1 MSGGDQNDLV
11 DRVAGIVLA
20 GGQGTRLFPLTKTR
34 CKPAVGFGG
43 RYRLIDIPLSNA
55 LNSKINRLFVISQY
69 FASNL
74 HQHILG
80 TYRLDLFKEGGIE
93 LLCPEENAEEK
104 KVWFEGTADAV
115 RKNLH
120 HLIKAPVDYY
130 LILSGDQLYNI
141 DLVDLLQFARKT
153 NAEMVVASLYVA
165 EEEAHRMGVMRIDEA
180 FHIKEFKE
188 KPKAKP
194 ELKPFEVKKDGKTSY
209 LASMGIYVFRRD
221 ILISLLEEPGV
232 DFGHHLI
239 PFQAAKGGSYA
250 YIYDGYWVDIGTIAS
265 FYDANM
271 SLLNQHH
278 CLQTYNEANPIY
290 TRPYNLP
297 SPLIINTRINRS
309 YISQGSIIEADEI
322 DHSIIGIR
330 CRIGKGTKIRN
341 SILMGHQFY
350 SAPLH
355 QHPPLPQNFTIGD
368 NCVIEKVIIDEHT
381 CIGNNVRLINKD
393 KLDTYDGEGICIRD
407 GIIIVTTGSQ
417 LPDNFTL

>member
-1 MSGGDQNDLV
+1 MSGRDQNDLV

-74 HQHILG
+74 HQHILE
-80 TYRLDLFKEGGIE
+80 TYRFDLFKEGGIE
-93 LLCPEENAEEK
+93 LLCPEEDTEK

-120 HLIKAPVDYY
+120 HLAKAPVDYY

-141 DLVDLLQFARKT
+141 DLADLLEFARKT
-153 NAEMVVASLYVA
+153 NAEMVIASLYVG
-165 EEEAHRMGVMRIDEA
+165 ENEAHRMGVMKIDDA
-180 FHIKEFKE
+180 SHIKEFKE
-188 KPKAKP
+188 KPQTKP
-194 ELKPFEVKKDGKTSY
+194 ELQPFEVKKEGKSCY

-221 ILISLLEEPGV
+221 VLLSLLKEPGM

-265 FYDANM
+265 FYEANM
-271 SLLNQHH
+271 SLLDQQH

-290 TRPYNLP
+290 TRPHNLP
-297 SPLIINTRINRS
+297 SPLIVNTKINRS
-309 YISQGSIIEADEI
+309 YISQGSIIEAEEI
-322 DHSIIGIR
+322 EHSIIGMR
-330 CRIGKGTKIRN
+330 SRVGKGTKIRH
-341 SILMGHQFY
+341 SILMGHQTY

-368 NCVIEKVIIDEHT
+368 NCVIEKTIIDENT

-393 KLDTYDGEGICIRD
+393 KLETYDGDGICIRD
-407 GIIIVTTGSQ
+407 GIIIVMTGTQ

>member
-1 MSGGDQNDLV
+1 MSAGDQNDLI

-55 LNSKINRLFVISQY
+55 LNSKISRLYVISQY

-80 TYRLDLFKEGGIE
+80 TYRFDLFREGGIE
-93 LLCPEENAEEK
+93 LLCPEEDAQEK

-141 DLVDLLQFARKT
+141 DLAELLEFARKT

-165 EEEAHRMGVMRIDEA
+165 ENEAHRMGVMKIDET

-188 KPKAKP
+188 KPKTAP

-221 ILISLLEEPGV
+221 ILISLLNEPGM

-239 PFQAAKGGSYA
+239 PFQASKGGSYA

-265 FYDANM
+265 FYEANM
-271 SLLNQHH
+271 SLLNQSH

-322 DHSIIGIR
+322 DHSIIGTR

-341 SILMGHQFY
+341 SILMGHQSY

-368 NCVIEKVIIDEHT
+368 HCVIEKAIIDEHT
-381 CIGNNVRLINKD
+381 YIGNNVRLINKD
-393 KLDTYDGEGICIRD
+393 KLETYDGEGICIRD
-407 GIIIVTTGSQ
+407 GIIIVTSGTQ

>member
-1 MSGGDQNDLV
+1 MSGRDQDDLI

-69 FASNL
+69 FASDL
-74 HQHILG
+74 HKHILA
-80 TYRLDLFKEGGIE
+80 TYRFDLFKEGGIE
-93 LLCPEENAEEK
+93 LLCPEEDTDK

-120 HLIKAPVDYY
+120 HLLKAPVDYF

-141 DLVDLLQFARKT
+141 DLVELLHFARDT
-153 NAEMVVASLYVA
+153 NAEMVIASLYVS
-165 EEEAHRMGVMRIDEA
+165 ENEAHRMGVMKIDDSC
-180 FHIKEFKE
+180 HIKEFKE
-188 KPKAKP
+188 KPKTAS
-194 ELKPFEVKKDGKTSY
+194 ELKPFEVDGKY

-221 ILISLLEEPGV
+221 ILLSLLQEPGI

-239 PFQAAKGGSYA
+239 PYQTSKGGSYA

-278 CLQTYNEANPIY
+278 CLQTYNETNPIF
-290 TRPYNLP
+290 TRPHNLP
-297 SPLIINTRINRS
+297 SPLIVSTQVNRS
-309 YISQGSIIEADEI
+309 YISQGSIIEAAEI
-322 DHSIIGIR
+322 DHSIIGVR
-330 CRIGKGTKIRN
+330 CRVGKGTKIRH
-341 SILMGHQFY
+341 SILMGHQYY

-355 QHPPLPQNFTIGD
+355 QHPPLPLNFTIGE
-368 NCVIEKVIIDEHT
+368 NCVIEKAIIDEHT
-381 CIGNNVRLINKD
+381 CLGNNVRLINKD
-393 KLDTYDGEGICIRD
+393 KLETYDSDGVCIRD
-407 GIIIVTTGSQ
+407 GIIIVTSGTQ

>member
-1 MSGGDQNDLV
+1 MSSGSGNDLV

-55 LNSKINRLFVISQY
+55 LNSKINRLFIISQY

-74 HQHILG
+74 HQHILA
-80 TYRLDLFKEGGIE
+80 TYRFDLFREGGIE
-93 LLCPEENAEEK
+93 LLCPEEDTDK

-120 HLIKAPVDYY
+120 HLSKSPVDYFI
-130 LILSGDQLYNI
+130 ILSGDQLYNI
-141 DLVDLLQFARKT
+141 DLADLLQFAHKT
-153 NAEMVVASLYVA
+153 KAEMVIASLYVD
-165 EEEAHRMGVMRIDEA
+165 EEEAHRMGVMKIDSS
-180 FHIKEFKE
+180 FHITEFKE
-188 KPKAKP
+188 KPKEKAA
-194 ELKPFEVKKDGKTSY
+194 LDPFAVKKDGKTKY

-221 ILISLLEEPGV
+221 ILLSLLKEPGV

-239 PFQAAKGGSYA
+239 PSQTAKGGSYS

-271 SLLNQHH
+271 SLLEQNH
-278 CLQTYNEANPIY
+278 CLETYNEANPIY
-290 TRPYNLP
+290 TRPHNLP
-297 SPLIINTRINRS
+297 SPLIVNTHVNRS
-309 YISQGSIIEADEI
+309 YISQGSIIEAEEV
-322 DHSIIGIR
+322 DHSIVGIR
-330 CRIGKGTKIRN
+330 CRIGKGTKIRH

-355 QHPPLPQNFTIGD
+355 QHPPLPRNFIIGE
-368 NCVIEKVIIDEHT
+368 NCIIEKAIIDEHT

-393 KLDTYDGEGICIRD
+393 KLQTYDSEEVCIRN
-407 GIIIVTTGSQ
+407 GIIIVTNDTE

>member
-1 MSGGDQNDLV
+1 MSGTDKNDLT

-20 GGQGTRLFPLTKTR
+20 GGQGTRLFPLTKSR

-74 HQHILG
+74 HQHILA
-80 TYRLDLFKEGGIE
+80 TYRFDLFKEGGIE
-93 LLCPEENAEEK
+93 LLCPEEDTDK

-120 HLIKAPVDYY
+120 HLLKAPVDYF

-141 DLVDLLQFARKT
+141 DLVELLQFARDT
-153 NAEMVVASLYVA
+153 NAEMVIAALHVP
-165 EEEAHRMGVMRIDEA
+165 ENEAHRMGVMKIDNT
-180 FHIKEFKE
+180 FHVKEFKE
-188 KPKAKP
+188 KPKTKS
-194 ELKPFEVKKDGKTSY
+194 ELKPFEVQKEGKTSY

-221 ILISLLEEPGV
+221 VLISLLKEPGI

-250 YIYDGYWVDIGTIAS
+250 YIYNGYWVDIGTIAS

-271 SLLNQHH
+271 SLLNQSH
-278 CLQTYNEANPIY
+278 CLETYNEANPIY
-290 TRPYNLP
+290 TRSHNLP
-297 SPLIINTRINRS
+297 SPLIINTKVNRS
-309 YISQGSIIEADEI
+309 FISQGSIIEAEEI
-322 DHSIIGIR
+322 DHSVLGMR
-330 CRIGKGTKIRN
+330 CRVGKGTKIRH

-355 QHPPLPQNFTIGD
+355 QHPPLPLNFTIGK
-368 NCVIEKVIIDEHT
+368 NCVIEKAIIDEHT
-381 CIGNNVRLINKD
+381 CLGDNVQLVNKNNLE
-393 KLDTYDGEGICIRD
+393 TYDSEGICIRD
-407 GIIIVTTGSQ
+407 GIIIVTSGTE
-417 LPDNFTL
+417 LPDNFRL

>member
-1 MSGGDQNDLV
+1 MPGRDQNDLV

-74 HQHILG
+74 HQHILE
-80 TYRLDLFKEGGIE
+80 TYRFDLFKEGGIE
-93 LLCPEENAEEK
+93 LLCPEEDTEK
-104 KVWFEGTADAV
+104 KIWFEGTADAV

-120 HLIKAPVDYY
+120 HLAKAPVDYY

-141 DLVDLLQFARKT
+141 DLADLLEFARKT
-153 NAEMVVASLYVA
+153 NAEMVIASLYVG
-165 EEEAHRMGVMRIDEA
+165 ENEAHRMGVMKIDDA
-180 FHIKEFKE
+180 SHIKEFKE
-188 KPKAKP
+188 KPQTKP
-194 ELKPFEVKKDGKTSY
+194 ELQPFEVKKEGKSCY
-209 LASMGIYVFRRD
+209 LASIGIYVFRRD
-221 ILISLLEEPGV
+221 VLLSLLKEPGM

-239 PFQAAKGGSYA
+239 PFQTAKGGSYA

-265 FYDANM
+265 FYEANM
-271 SLLNQHH
+271 SLLNQQH

-290 TRPYNLP
+290 TRPHNLP
-297 SPLIINTRINRS
+297 SPLIINTKINRS
-309 YISQGSIIEADEI
+309 YISQGSIIEAEEI
-322 DHSIIGIR
+322 DHSIIGMR
-330 CRIGKGTKIRN
+330 SRVGKGTKIRH
-341 SILMGHQFY
+341 SILMGHQTY

-368 NCVIEKVIIDEHT
+368 NCLIEKTIIDENT

-393 KLDTYDGEGICIRD
+393 KLETYDGDGICIRN
-407 GIIIVTTGSQ
+407 GIIIVMTGTQ

>member
-1 MSGGDQNDLV
+1 
-11 DRVAGIVLA
+11 
-20 GGQGTRLFPLTKTR
+20 
-34 CKPAVGFGG
+34 
-43 RYRLIDIPLSNA
+43 
-55 LNSKINRLFVISQY
+55 
-69 FASNL
+69 
-74 HQHILG
+74 
-80 TYRLDLFKEGGIE
+80 
-93 LLCPEENAEEK
+93 
-104 KVWFEGTADAV
+104 
-115 RKNLH
+115 
-120 HLIKAPVDYY
+120 
-130 LILSGDQLYNI
+130 
-141 DLVDLLQFARKT
+141 
-153 NAEMVVASLYVA
+153 MVVASLYVA
-165 EEEAHRMGVMRIDEA
+165 EEEAHRMGVMRIDKT

-188 KPKAKP
+188 KPKTKP

-239 PFQAAKGGSYA
+239 PFQTAKGGSYA

-330 CRIGKGTKIRN
+330 CRIGKGTKIRH

-368 NCVIEKVIIDEHT
+368 NCMIEKAIIDEHT

-393 KLDTYDGEGICIRD
+393 KLDTYDGEGVCIRD

>member
-1 MSGGDQNDLV
+1 MSGKNQNDLV

-80 TYRLDLFKEGGIE
+80 TYRFDLFKEGGIE
-93 LLCPEENAEEK
+93 LLCPEEDAGEK

-120 HLIKAPVDYY
+120 HLLKAPVDYY

-141 DLVDLLQFARKT
+141 DLVDLLEFARKT
-153 NAEMVVASLYVA
+153 NAEMVVASLHVA
-165 EEEAHRMGVMRIDEA
+165 EGEAHRMGVMRIDET

-188 KPKAKP
+188 KPKTKP

-239 PFQAAKGGSYA
+239 PFQTAKGGSYA

-265 FYDANM
+265 FYEANM

-290 TRPYNLP
+290 TRPHNLP
-297 SPLIINTRINRS
+297 SPLIINTRVNRS
-309 YISQGSIIEADEI
+309 YISQGSVIEADEV

-368 NCVIEKVIIDEHT
+368 NCVIEKTIIDEHT
-381 CIGNNVRLINKD
+381 CIGNNVRLINKN
-393 KLDTYDGEGICIRD
+393 KLETYDSEGVCIRD
-407 GIIIVTTGSQ
+407 GIIIVTAGTQ

>member
-1 MSGGDQNDLV
+1 MPGKNQNDLV

-74 HQHILG
+74 HQHILE
-80 TYRLDLFKEGGIE
+80 TYRFDLFKEGGIE
-93 LLCPEENAEEK
+93 LLCPEEETDK
-104 KVWFEGTADAV
+104 KIWFEGTADAI

-120 HLIKAPVDYY
+120 HLVKAPVDYY

-141 DLVDLLQFARKT
+141 DLVELLQFAQDT
-153 NAEMVVASLYVA
+153 NAEMVLASLYVD
-165 EEEAHRMGVMRIDEA
+165 ENEAHRMGVMRIDDS
-180 FHIKEFKE
+180 FHVKEFKE
-188 KPKAKP
+188 KPKTRA
-194 ELKPFEVKKDGKTSY
+194 ELKSFEVKKEGKSGY

-221 ILISLLEEPGV
+221 ILLSLLKEPGL

-239 PFQAAKGGSYA
+239 PFQTAKGGSYA
-250 YIYDGYWVDIGTIAS
+250 YVYDGYWVDIGTIAS

-290 TRPYNLP
+290 TCPHNLP
-297 SPLIINTRINRS
+297 SPLIVNTKVNRS
-309 YISQGSIIEADEI
+309 YISQGSIIEAEEI

-330 CRIGKGTKIRN
+330 CRVGKGTKIRH
-341 SILMGHQFY
+341 SILMGHQYY

-355 QHPPLPQNFTIGD
+355 QHPPMPLNFTIGE
-368 NCVIEKVIIDEHT
+368 NCHIEKTIIDEHT
-381 CIGNNVRLINKD
+381 CIGNNVCLINKD
-393 KLDTYDGEGICIRD
+393 KLETYDSEGVCIRD
-407 GIIIVTTGSQ
+407 RIIIVTSGTH

>member
-1 MSGGDQNDLV
+1 MSGKGQNDLV

-55 LNSKINRLFVISQY
+55 LNSKISRLFVISQY

-74 HQHILG
+74 HQHILA
-80 TYRLDLFKEGGIE
+80 TYRFDLFKEGGIE
-93 LLCPEENAEEK
+93 LLCPEEDTDK

-141 DLVDLLQFARKT
+141 DLVELLQFAKDT
-153 NAEMVVASLYVA
+153 NAEMVVASLYVT
-165 EEEAHRMGVMRIDEA
+165 ENEAHRMGVMKIDDSY
-180 FHIKEFKE
+180 HIKEFKE
-188 KPKAKP
+188 KPKTAP
-194 ELKPFEVKKDGKTSY
+194 ELKPFEVKKGY

-221 ILISLLEEPGV
+221 ILLSLLQEPGV

-250 YIYDGYWVDIGTIAS
+250 YIYNGYWVDIGTIAS

-271 SLLNQHH
+271 SLLNQRH
-278 CLQTYNEANPIY
+278 CLETYNEANPIY
-290 TRPYNLP
+290 TRPHNLP
-297 SPLIINTRINRS
+297 SPLIVNTKVNRS
-309 YISQGSIIEADEI
+309 YISQGSIIEADEV
-322 DHSIIGIR
+322 DHSIIGVR
-330 CRIGKGTKIRN
+330 CRVGKGTKIRH

-355 QHPPLPQNFTIGD
+355 QHPPLPQNFTIGE
-368 NCVIEKVIIDEHT
+368 NCVIEKAIIDEHT
-381 CIGNNVRLINKD
+381 CLGNNVKLINKD
-393 KLDTYDGEGICIRD
+393 KLETYDSEDVCIRD
-407 GIIIVTTGSQ
+407 GIIIVNSGAQ

>member
-1 MSGGDQNDLV
+1 MPTQAKGDLV

-20 GGQGTRLFPLTKTR
+20 GGQGTRLLPLTKTR

-74 HQHILG
+74 HQHILA
-80 TYRLDLFKEGGIE
+80 TYRFDLFKEGGIE
-93 LLCPEENAEEK
+93 LLSPEEDTDK

-120 HLIKAPVDYY
+120 HLLKAPVDYF

-141 DLVDLLQFARKT
+141 DLVDLLQFARDK
-153 NAEMVVASLYVA
+153 NAEMVIASLYVN
-165 EEEAHRMGVMRIDEA
+165 ENEAHRMGVMKVDDS
-180 FHIKEFKE
+180 FHVKEFKE
-188 KPKAKP
+188 KPKEKAA
-194 ELKPFEVKKDGKTSY
+194 LAPFATKKDGKSQY

-221 ILISLLEEPGV
+221 VLISLLQESGM

-250 YIYDGYWVDIGTIAS
+250 YVYNGYWVDIGTIAS

-278 CLQTYNEANPIY
+278 CLETYNEAQPIY
-290 TRPYNLP
+290 TRPQNLP
-297 SPLIINTRINRS
+297 SPLIIDTKVNRS
-309 YISQGSIIEADEI
+309 YISQGAIIEAAEV
-322 DHSIIGIR
+322 DHSIIGMR
-330 CRIGKGTKIRN
+330 CRIGKGTKISH

-355 QHPPLPQNFTIGD
+355 QHPPLPTNFTIGE
-368 NCVIEKVIIDEHT
+368 NCVIEKAIIDEHS
-381 CIGNNVRLINKD
+381 CLGNNVRLINKN
-393 KLDTYDGEGICIRD
+393 KLETYDGDGICIRD
-407 GIIIVTTGSQ
+407 GIIIVNSGTQ
-417 LPDNFTL
+417 LPNNFIL

>member
-1 MSGGDQNDLV
+1 MSGKEQDDLI

-74 HQHILG
+74 HQHILA
-80 TYRLDLFKEGGIE
+80 TYRFDLFKEGGIE
-93 LLCPEENAEEK
+93 LLCPEEDTDK

-141 DLVDLLQFARKT
+141 NLIELLQFARDTK
-153 NAEMVVASLYVA
+153 AEMVIASLYVT
-165 EEEAHRMGVMRIDEA
+165 ENEAHRMGVMKIDDSY
-180 FHIKEFKE
+180 HIKEFKE
-188 KPKAKP
+188 KPKTKA
-194 ELKPFEVKKDGKTSY
+194 ELKPFEVKKEGKSSY

-221 ILISLLEEPGV
+221 ILLSLLKEPGM

-239 PFQAAKGGSYA
+239 PFQTAKGGSYA
-250 YIYDGYWVDIGTIAS
+250 YIYNGYWVDIGTIAS

-278 CLQTYNEANPIY
+278 CLQTYNEANPIF
-290 TRPYNLP
+290 TRPHNLP
-297 SPLIINTRINRS
+297 SPLIVNTKVNRS
-309 YISQGSIIEADEI
+309 YISQGSIIEAAEI
-322 DHSIIGIR
+322 DHSIVGIR
-330 CRIGKGTKIRN
+330 CRVGKGTKIRH
-341 SILMGHQFY
+341 SILMGHQYY

-355 QHPPLPQNFTIGD
+355 QHPPLPQNFAIGE
-368 NCVIEKVIIDEHT
+368 NCVIEKAIIDEHT
-381 CIGNNVRLINKD
+381 CLGNNVRLINKD
-393 KLDTYDGEGICIRD
+393 KLETYDGEGVCIRD
-407 GIIIVTTGSQ
+407 GIIIVTSGTE
-417 LPDNFTL
+417 LPDNFIL

>member
-1 MSGGDQNDLV
+1 MPGRDQNDLA

-74 HQHILG
+74 HQHILE
-80 TYRLDLFKEGGIE
+80 TYRFDLFKEGGIE
-93 LLCPEENAEEK
+93 LLSPEEDAEK

-115 RKNLH
+115 RKNLS
-120 HLIKAPVDYY
+120 HLVKAPVDYF

-141 DLVDLLQFARKT
+141 DLADLLEFARKT
-153 NAEMVVASLYVA
+153 NAEMVIASLYVT
-165 EEEAHRMGVMRIDEA
+165 ENEAHRMGVMKIDET
-180 FHIKEFKE
+180 FHVKAFKE
-188 KPKAKP
+188 KPKTME
-194 ELKPFEVKKDGKTSY
+194 ELKPFEVKKGY

-221 ILISLLEEPGV
+221 VLLSLLEEPGV

-250 YIYDGYWVDIGTIAS
+250 YIYNGYWVDIGTIAS
-265 FYDANM
+265 FFEANM

-278 CLQTYNEANPIY
+278 CLQTYNEASPIY
-290 TRPYNLP
+290 TRPHNLP
-297 SPLIINTRINRS
+297 SPLIINTKINRS
-309 YISQGSIIEADEI
+309 YISQGSIIEAAEI
-322 DHSIIGIR
+322 DHSIIGMR
-330 CRIGKGTKIRN
+330 TRVGKGTKIRH
-341 SILMGHQFY
+341 SILMGHQSY

-355 QHPPLPQNFTIGD
+355 QHPPLPQNFTIGE
-368 NCVIEKVIIDEHT
+368 NCLIEKAIIDEHT
-381 CIGNNVRLINKD
+381 CIGNRVQLINKD
-393 KLDTYDGEGICIRD
+393 NLETYDGDGICIRD
-407 GIIIVTTGSQ
+407 GIIIVTTGTQ
-417 LPDNFTL
+417 LPDNFIL

>member
-1 MSGGDQNDLV
+1 MSGRDKKDLI
-11 DRVAGIVLA
+11 DRVAGIILA

-55 LNSKINRLFVISQY
+55 LNAKIDRLYVISQY

-80 TYRLDLFKEGGIE
+80 TYRFDLFKEGGIE
-93 LLCPEENAEEK
+93 LLSPEENTEK
-104 KVWFEGTADAV
+104 KIWFEGTADAV

-120 HLIKAPVDYY
+120 YLMKAPVDYF

-141 DLVDLLQFARKT
+141 DLVDLLQFARDTK
-153 NAEMVVASLYVA
+153 AEMVIASLYVS
-165 EEEAHRMGVMRIDEA
+165 ENEAHRMGVLRIDKD
-180 FHIKEFKE
+180 FHIQEFKE
-188 KPKAKP
+188 KPKTKS
-194 ELKPFEVKKDGKTSY
+194 ELNPFEVQKKGKSSY

-221 ILISLLEEPGV
+221 VLFSLLQEEGL

-239 PFQAAKGGSYA
+239 PKQTARGGSYA

-265 FYDANM
+265 FYEANM

-290 TRPYNLP
+290 TRPHNLP
-297 SPLIINTRINRS
+297 SPLLINTRVNRS
-309 YISQGSIIEADEI
+309 YISQGSIIEAEEI
-322 DHSIIGIR
+322 DHSIIGVR
-330 CRIGKGTKIRN
+330 CCIGKGTKVRH
-341 SILMGHQFY
+341 SILMGHQQY

-355 QHPPLPQNFTIGD
+355 QHPPLPQNFTIGS
-368 NCVIEKVIIDEHT
+368 NCIIEKCIIDEYT

-393 KLDTYDGEGICIRD
+393 KLETYDGDGICIRD
-407 GIIIVTTGSQ
+407 GIIIVNSGTC